1 MGALTPE
8 IIFCIAGK
16 NLLFGDANIKPK
28 LAGLEVRLEPVLK
41 VTFKVGDI
49 QPFLVELKDAGQN
62 VPGVSN
68 GVFLRR
74 QLFRVGL

>member
-1 MGALTPE
+1 MTTVTPKV
-8 IIFCIAGK
+8 IFCTARK
-16 NLLFGDANIKPK
+16 DLFFGDADIQPK
-28 LAGLEVRLEPVLK
+28 LARLKVRLEPILK